1 MRQSLR
7 MFAAMIL
14 MASSVAAHAGQTEYD
29 PAKVSDS
36 LKAVFKFG
44 SVSTTKALNANTVTL
59 LSGTIG
65 GTYVQFGADLASV
78 LDDGGNLRVLPIIG
92 RGSVQSV
99 ADILFLKGVDLGIVR
114 TDTLDYLEKKGF
126 ANDIK
131 KRFTYVTKLYNEEM
145 QVVAPK
151 TIKTLNDLE
160 GKTVSVDLPN
170 GGTFVTALTVFE
182 RLGIKANFVYIEQRI
197 AMEKL
202 KKGDL
207 DAVIVV
213 GGKPYLSVT
222 TFNNDGRFHLA
233 AVDYSKPL
241 QSDYLPATLTSKDYP
256 NLIAEGETVDTIAV
270 PSVLA
275 VYNWPP
281 NTERSR
287 KLALFVDAF
296 FTKFAAL
303 QNPPFHPKWKEVSL
317 SAPLAGWNRL
327 PLAQQWLDKHG
338 VEPLKRR
345 FEAFQQENPAA
356 ANIKSEADKEA
367 PFRQFQAWDA
377 RAQFQAWD
385 ARAQMGSEVDSDKV
399 RDRDQSATRAAPPR
413 DPPRRS
419 HLARR
424 ALGRLIE
431 QGAVTE
437 AFQQENP
444 AAANIKSEADKEA
457 LLQFQ
462 AWDARA
468 PFQAWDARAQF
479 QAWDARAQMGSE
491 VDSDKVRDRDQSATQ
506 AAPPRDPPRRS
517 RALGR
522 LIEQG
527 AVTEAFQQEN
537 PAAANIKSE
546 ADKEA
551 LLQFQAWDARAPFQA
566 WDARAQ
572 FQAWDA
578 RAQMGSEVDSDKV
591 RDRDQ
596 SATRAAPPRD
606 PPRRSH
612 LARRALGRLIEQG
625 AVTGCEHQGHH
636 RDRADPDGCNRASE
650 EAWGNPF
657 PSATPPPGATQGIS
671 TTDHPSSD
679 FPERQYVFR

>member
-14 MASSVAAHAGQTEYD
+14 MAFGVAAHAGQTEYD

-281 NTERSR
+281 STERSR

-317 SAPLAGWNRL
+317 SAPLAGWNWL

-338 VEPLKRR
+338 VEPIKRR

-367 PFRQFQAWDA
+367 LLRQFQAWDA

-385 ARAQMGSEVDSDKV
+385 ARAQMGSEVDSNKV
-399 RDRDQSATRAAPPR
+399 RDGDQSATQAAPPR
-413 DPPRRS
+413 PPRRSHLARRALGRLIEQGAVTEAFQQENPAAANIKSEVDKEALLRQFHAWDARAQFQAWDARAQMGSEMDSNKVRDGDQSATQAAPPRRS

-457 LLQFQ
+457 LLRQFH
-462 AWDARA
+462 
-468 PFQAWDARAQF
+468 AWDARAQF

-491 VDSDKVRDRDQSATQ
+491 MDSNKVRDGDQSATQ
-506 AAPPRDPPRRS
+506 AAPPRHPPRRS
-517 RALGR
+517 
-522 LIEQG
+522 
-527 AVTEAFQQEN
+527 
-537 PAAANIKSE
+537 
-546 ADKEA
+546 
-551 LLQFQAWDARAPFQA
+551 
-566 WDARAQ
+566 
-572 FQAWDA
+572 
-578 RAQMGSEVDSDKV
+578 
-591 RDRDQ
+591 
-596 SATRAAPPRD
+596 
-606 PPRRSH
+606 
-612 LARRALGRLIEQG
+612 
-625 AVTGCEHQGHH
+625 
-636 RDRADPDGCNRASE
+636 
-650 EAWGNPF
+650 
-657 PSATPPPGATQGIS
+657 PPGATQGIS